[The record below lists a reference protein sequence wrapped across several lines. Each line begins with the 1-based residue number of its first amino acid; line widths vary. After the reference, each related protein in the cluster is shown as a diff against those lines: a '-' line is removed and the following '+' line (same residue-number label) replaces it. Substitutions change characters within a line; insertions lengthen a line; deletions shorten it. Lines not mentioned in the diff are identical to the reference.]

1 MYFVSFPVSTTNI
14 FPLANSDCGGQLM
27 SEYNLRSRESVATDP
42 TIEYSVGP
50 SYVHSDDDF
59 SIETANSTTIQINPG
74 RAIVNG
80 HYVELL
86 APITID
92 LAAVNYKAGLSNVT
106 PLKGDLAIGLVMMY
120 STYETIA
127 ASALPENGDGYYE
140 GVRVVIVPESSVRRP
155 IDIPKE
161 EQLENVNMHLL
172 LGKFVFYGGTISNV
186 QQNADKLKMYDA
198 SRIGNIS
205 SSLSDIY
212 LSKEGLDPNK
222 LYVFAGK
229 TSDGKTVDG
238 RNTWCEADDSLMIWD
253 NNPRLTTTRPSA
265 SIAHFVYDPS
275 GDGTTKLVLP
285 HKQVDGAIN
294 QHGEHVYFPDMQYSL
309 PNATF
314 AENSGGVVNSA
325 YTRRIKHIE
334 DMTNH
339 FYRLPNGKMRAYIPE
354 LTISPTDTNKY
365 GKPGALP
372 VIPLVSEYTP
382 EDVSARFQRVYSD
395 MSVVSESLDTII
407 TNIQTIN
414 TNNIPGI
421 TNNLDTASQNL
432 TNASGKATD
441 SMSVTNQI
449 QSAVHGG
456 ASVSTID
463 GYINDLRSDIT
474 NIQNYVGTASSSISS
489 ASSIVSG
496 TSSTLISV
504 KTSLDTITSKLSN
517 ILANVHSIEDT
528 FQETINI
535 LVQKELDKQSVFT
548 TLSWNP
554 GDYVLVGRDHF
565 MSPGSNG
572 EYPSTMYMV
581 QLGNILAIKYVN
593 KLIRYM
599 DPTSETYATEK
610 ERFLHTVVQPL
621 SGGVEL
627 SRLEF
632 TSDTSDSSEDPD
644 FPDQPDIGV
653 FIENGIDYTTMKGT
667 PDIDYFVV
675 YTIWKQSSTLEQW
688 TAYYYTPSLVDM
700 NYQYTI
706 PPVLVTGGVPFATST
721 EVGGFLAVSD
731 INEATGKGYVTIDED
746 GHLRVVDFNLLL
758 LGIQAQQLGQDIS
771 IGSGMDSAAINES
784 LEQYVNDRICY
795 PNANQIKAVE
805 EWNQENPTDIKD
817 AHVINLYLELP
828 ETTDAETILIHDIGS
843 RANSYL
849 YVHITGSATSSL
861 TVAFS
866 NCDKLRVDSTIQGEP
881 NLVFS
886 DCNLYY
892 DSNVLSRAH
901 SASGNGTGI
910 YNLTLWYEQDIY
922 ADGTP
927 KNGSPNL
934 QVDGMTVTLV
944 DDITSAVN
952 VDLWDAQNPNDNHY
966 AYGLRG
972 LTFAGDGTITGMSL
986 LVADRSTTNIDLGTA
1001 LFRSAFTIP
1010 QGQGLSYPENK
1021 LRHQLKVT
1029 GSFVT
1034 CYWSTVHGKFVVKE
1048 TEFSALSQYYSGQN
1062 QLQPGSIGF
1071 MTKSSLQ
1078 SHITGVADNTDTI
1091 DCWDLNQMNI
1101 FFGGAIN

>member
-14 FPLANSDCGGQLM
+14 FPLANSDAGGQLL
-27 SEYNLRSRESVATDP
+27 SEFNLRSRESVATDP
-42 TIEYSVGP
+42 TIGYSVGP
-50 SYVHSDDDF
+50 SYVHSDNDF
-59 SIETANSTTIQINPG
+59 SIEAANSTTIQINPG

-106 PLKGDLAIGLVMMY
+106 PLKGDLAVGLVMMY

-140 GVRVVIVPESSVRRP
+140 GVRVVIVPESSVKRP
-155 IDIPKE
+155 IDVP
-161 EQLENVNMHLL
+161 LESQYQEVNIHLL

-229 TSDGKTVDG
+229 TSNGTDVDG
-238 RNTWCEADDSLMIWD
+238 RDTWCEADDSLMIWD

-265 SIAHFVYDPS
+265 TIAHFVYDPS

-294 QHGEHVYFPDMQYSL
+294 QHGEHVYFPDMQYAL

-339 FYRLPNGKMRAYIPE
+339 FYRLPNGKMRAYIKE
-354 LTISPTDTNKY
+354 LDADRYQLPPIPVGDGSVQPINISEIFAD
-365 GKPGALP
+365 
-372 VIPLVSEYTP
+372 
-382 EDVSARFQRVYSD
+382 
-395 MSVVSESLDTII
+395 
-407 TNIQTIN
+407 
-414 TNNIPGI
+414 
-421 TNNLDTASQNL
+421 
-432 TNASGKATD
+432 
-441 SMSVTNQI
+441 I
-449 QSAVHGG
+449 QS
-456 ASVSTID
+456 
-463 GYINDLRSDIT
+463 YITEAYQALGPVNQS
-474 NIQNYVGTASSSISS
+474 GTALYLLTAIKNSISS
-489 ASSIVSG
+489 QAPYIDSPIISG
-496 TSSTLISV
+496 VTDIS
-504 KTSLDTITSKLSN
+504 DKLSN
-517 ILANVHSIEDT
+517 SGQFTTVVTQAISAINNHNYNGALSILNSLIGTNSGFPGAYGQLQNVLTALNTLKSIEGIGGSVLPQISDVAVKLELAVNDLGLASNLISSIT
-528 FQETINI
+528 NAIETYIQTEVNKRADAI
-535 LVQKELDKQSVFT
+535 TVLTSSVW
-548 TLSWNP
+548 SP
-554 GDYVLVGRDHF
+554 GDYVLVGSDKS
-565 MSPGSNG
+565 MGATTAG
-572 EYPSTMYMV
+572 TYPSTMYIV
-581 QLGNILAIKYVN
+581 NYGKILT
-593 KLIRYM
+593 IRYV
-599 DPTSETYATEK
+599 DVIEKTLNSEDLDYENQ
-610 ERFLHTVVQPL
+610 LDLVMHTVLPSL
-621 SGGVEL
+621 AGGVEL
-627 SRLEF
+627 DSIQLE
-632 TSDTSDSSEDPD
+632 EDPQGPPPLST
-644 FPDQPDIGV
+644 FRYT
-653 FIENGIDYTTMKGT
+653 EYNGAVGT
-667 PDIDYFVV
+667 DYFVAR
-675 YTIWKQSSTLEQW
+675 YCTPRDSDGNETWYS
-688 TAYYYTPSLVDM
+688 YFYTPSSTEQQLSYIEDP
-700 NYQYTI
+700 I
-706 PPVLVTGGVPFATST
+706 LVTGGVPLATPT
-721 EVGGFLAVSD
+721 EVGGFLTIADVN
-731 INEATGKGYVTIDED
+731 NEVGKGYVTLDED

-758 LGIQAQQLGQDIS
+758 LGIQAQQLGQDLTV
-771 IGSGMDSAAINES
+771 GSGMDSAAINES

-795 PNANQIKAVE
+795 PNANQIKAIE
-805 EWNQENPTDIKD
+805 DWNQENPTDIKD

-828 ETTDAETILIHDIGS
+828 ETTDAETITIHDIGS

-886 DCNLYY
+886 NCNLYY
-892 DSNVLSRAH
+892 DSNILSRAH

-972 LTFAGDGTITGMSL
+972 LTFAGDGTITGISL

>member
-14 FPLANSDCGGQLM
+14 FPLANSNCGGQLM

-50 SYVHSDDDF
+50 SYVHSDNDF

-229 TSDGKTVDG
+229 TSDGTTVDG
-238 RNTWCEADDSLMIWD
+238 RDTWCEADDSLMIWD

-294 QHGEHVYFPDMQYSL
+294 QHGEHVYFPDMQYAL

-325 YTRRIKHIE
+325 YTKRIKHIE

-339 FYRLPNGKMRAYIPE
+339 FYRLPNGKMRKYIKE
-354 LTISPTDTNKY
+354 LDAERSQLPPIPVGDGSAQPINISEIFAD
-365 GKPGALP
+365 
-372 VIPLVSEYTP
+372 
-382 EDVSARFQRVYSD
+382 
-395 MSVVSESLDTII
+395 
-407 TNIQTIN
+407 
-414 TNNIPGI
+414 
-421 TNNLDTASQNL
+421 
-432 TNASGKATD
+432 
-441 SMSVTNQI
+441 I
-449 QSAVHGG
+449 QS
-456 ASVSTID
+456 
-463 GYINDLRSDIT
+463 YITEAYQALGPVTQS
-474 NIQNYVGTASSSISS
+474 GTALYLLIAVKNSISS
-489 ASSIVSG
+489 QAPYIDSPIISG
-496 TSSTLISV
+496 VTDIS
-504 KTSLDTITSKLSN
+504 DKLSN
-517 ILANVHSIEDT
+517 SGQFATAVTQAISAINNHNYDGALSILNSLIGTNSGFPGAYGQLQNVLTALNTLKSIEGIGGSVLPQISDVAVKLELAVNDLGLASNLISSIT
-528 FQETINI
+528 NAIETYIQTEVNKRADAI
-535 LVQKELDKQSVFT
+535 TVLTSSVW
-548 TLSWNP
+548 SP
-554 GDYVLVGRDHF
+554 GDYVLVGSDKS
-565 MSPGSNG
+565 MGATTAG
-572 EYPSTMYMV
+572 TYPSTMYIV
-581 QLGNILAIKYVN
+581 NYGKILT
-593 KLIRYM
+593 IRYV
-599 DPTSETYATEK
+599 DVIEKTLNSEDLDYENQ
-610 ERFLHTVVQPL
+610 LDLVMHTVLPSL
-621 SGGVEL
+621 AGGVEL
-627 SRLEF
+627 DSIQLE
-632 TSDTSDSSEDPD
+632 EDPQGPPPLST
-644 FPDQPDIGV
+644 FRYT
-653 FIENGIDYTTMKGT
+653 EYNGAVGT
-667 PDIDYFVV
+667 DYFVAR
-675 YTIWKQSSTLEQW
+675 YCTPRDSDGNETWYS
-688 TAYYYTPSLVDM
+688 YFYTPSSTEQQLSYIEDP
-700 NYQYTI
+700 I
-706 PPVLVTGGVPFATST
+706 LVTGGVPLATPT

-731 INEATGKGYVTIDED
+731 VNEAVGKGYVTLDEE

-758 LGIQAQQLGQDIS
+758 LGIQAQQLGQDITV
-771 IGSGMDSAAINES
+771 GSGIDSAAINEF

-805 EWNQENPTDIKD
+805 EWNQENPNDIKD
-817 AHVINLYLELP
+817 AHVIHLTIELP
-828 ETTDAETILIHDIGS
+828 DTLSDGNPITIHDIGS

-849 YVHITGSATSSL
+849 HVKLTGSATSSV
-861 TVAFS
+861 TVVFS

-881 NLVFS
+881 NLIFNN
-886 DCNLYY
+886 CHLYY
-892 DSNVLSRAH
+892 DSNVLSRTH